1 MKFGVLIEPVLKPE
15 ELIEIAEKVEN
26 WDFSS
31 FWYPDEKFYRDCYI
45 GLTLVAHHTQ
55 RINIGTC
62 VTEPYARHPI
72 ITAAAIGSL
81 AELAPRRTWLGIGA
95 GGRGFKAMGIERL
108 RPAVAIREAVHVIRK
123 LLAGEMVHYMG
134 EVISLNERRLDFIPP
149 PNILIMIAT
158 GFGRS
163 IQRLA
168 GEIGDAAML
177 ANYATPE
184 TIRRGLERITE
195 GATLAG
201 RAIEDFHLIS
211 RVDVAVHPNRE
222 LARRAVSPI
231 ILSNFRSSF
240 PMLDYLEDL
249 PEFVLSSKFLDALR
263 RKDYQTRTYY
273 RNPENSADLI
283 PDILID
289 HLSVA
294 GSPNEVRKR
303 IEAIIQMDV
312 FDEITIHPVPSEE
325 QTLLDC
331 LSLIVDVISPN
342 NSGNDTKE

>member
-1 MKFGVLIEPVLKPE
+1 MKFGVLIEPVYEPE
-15 ELIEIAEKVEN
+15 ELVEIAEKVED

-31 FWYPDEKFYRDCYI
+31 FWYPDEKFFRDCYV
-45 GLTLVAHHTQ
+45 GLTLIAHHTK

-81 AELAPRRTWLGIGA
+81 AEIAPGRTWLGIGA
-95 GGRGFKAMGIERL
+95 GGRGFRAMEIERR
-108 RPAVAIREAVHVIRK
+108 RPAVAIREAVHVIRN

-134 EVISLNERRLDFIPP
+134 EVISLNERQLDFIPP
-149 PNILIMIAT
+149 PNIPIMIAT

-201 RAIEDFHLIS
+201 RSIDDFHLIS

-222 LARRAVSPI
+222 LARRAIAPI

-240 PMLDYLEDL
+240 PTLDYLEDL
-249 PEFVLSSKFLDALR
+249 PEFELSSKFLDVLR

-273 RNPENSADLI
+273 RDPVNSADLI

-289 HLSVA
+289 QLSIA
-294 GSPNEVRKR
+294 GSPDEVRKR
-303 IEAIIQMDV
+303 IEAIIQMDA

-325 QTLLDC
+325 QTLLEC
-331 LSLIVDVISPN
+331 LSLVIDVVSPI
-342 NSGNDTKE
+342 NSGNDTRE